1 MTETSK
7 MTETSGLYG
16 SSKPLRQRIDA
27 QARYGTRDL
36 TAWFLDLAAPGPA
49 EAVLD
54 IGCGSGNHLIP
65 FAKAAG
71 SAVGIDSSEE
81 LVASAQRAAR
91 EASLDNVRVLVGSGD
106 AFDLEGERFD
116 IAMCNFAI
124 YYMDAPRVIELLAA
138 HLKPD
143 GRAYVMGSPDE
154 NARELMEIHGT
165 ATAYVPGVYAPGY
178 SDVRKYEPVMRSSFA
193 ECVFHRFENPVVF
206 PSVEAFMS
214 YYLGTTLFQASD
226 GETEDLEARIAA
238 AAKGV
243 FEEHGEV
250 RVTKIV
256 DTAELRG
263 PKAHG

>member
-1 MTETSK
+1 MTETS
-7 MTETSGLYG
+7 SLYQ

-27 QARYGTRDL
+27 QAQYGTRDL

-81 LVASAQRAAR
+81 LAASARRAAR
-91 EASLDNVRVLVGSGD
+91 DESLDNVRVLVASGD
-106 AFDLEGERFD
+106 AFDLAGQTFD

-124 YYMDAPRVIELLAA
+124 YYMDALRVIELMAH

-143 GRAYVMGSPDE
+143 GRAYIMGSPDE
-154 NARELMEIHGT
+154 NARELMEVHGR
-165 ATAYVPGVYAPGY
+165 ATAFVPGVYAPGY
-178 SDVRKYEPVMRSSFA
+178 SDVRKYESAMRTHFSSCA
-193 ECVFHRFENPVVF
+193 FHRFENPVVF
-206 PSVEAFMS
+206 PSVEAFLD
-214 YYLGTTLFQASD
+214 YYLATTLFQASAGVTD
-226 GETEDLEARIAA
+226 GLEAKVTAV
-238 AAKGV
+238 AKQV
-243 FEEHGEV
+243 FEERREI
-250 RVTKIV
+250 RVTKVV

-263 PKAHG
+263 PRTHG